1 MSASRPA
8 ADDPRLLDQLF
19 GVLADPSRRQ
29 LIETLVTHG
38 PRTATELAA
47 DYPITRQAIV
57 KHLQVMADAG
67 MVIAERSGR
76 DVRYRATTDCLA
88 AAVGWLL
95 RTGPAWD
102 RRLDRLVASPRRRAA
117 GGRAPAADV

>member
-1 MSASRPA
+1 MSPPRSV
-8 ADDPRLLDQLF
+8 ADDRGLLDRLF

-29 LIETLVTHG
+29 LIETLVLNG

-57 KHLQVMADAG
+57 KHLQVMAEAG
-67 MVIAERSGR
+67 MVIAERNGR
-76 DVRYRATTDCLA
+76 DVRYRATTECLA
-88 AAVGWLL
+88 EAVGWLL

-102 RRLDRLVASPRRRAA
+102 RRLDRLVASSRRR
-117 GGRAPAADV
+117 GPRE